1 MNFGAL
7 TPRRSE
13 GAWVAHTSGK
23 VEKSKIFLNSIEFYF
38 AVVIEIGAVV
48 ARRRDFCARLS
59 LKNRAD
65 FDRKVIS
72 N

>member
-23 VEKSKIFLNSIEFYF
+23 VEKSKIFLSSIELYF
-38 AVVIEIGAVV
+38 AIVIEVGAVV
-48 ARRRDFCARLS
+48 ARRRDFCARLFM
-59 LKNRAD
+59 KNHVN

>member
-23 VEKSKIFLNSIEFYF
+23 VEKSKIFLSSIELYF
-38 AVVIEIGAVV
+38 AVVIEVGAVV
-48 ARRRDFCARLS
+48 ARRRDFGPQS
-59 LKNRAD
+59 FLKNRAD